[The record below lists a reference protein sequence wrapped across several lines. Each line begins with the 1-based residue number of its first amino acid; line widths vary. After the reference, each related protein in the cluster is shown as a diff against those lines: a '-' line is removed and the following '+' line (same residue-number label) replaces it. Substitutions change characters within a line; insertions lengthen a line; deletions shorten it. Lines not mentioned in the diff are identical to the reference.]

1 MSDPTPQEPR
11 APIPLHA
18 HAADDLRFIRSTLER
33 ATAFTSISGWGEVAV
48 GATALGAAAFTWRQ
62 ADPDRWLV
70 AWLFE
75 ALIAMALSMGAAAL
89 KAQRLGVALFGVAGK
104 RFALAFAAPAV
115 AGAVLT
121 VALVRSGQFEL
132 LPGTW
137 LLTYGAAVASG
148 GAFSVRPVPL
158 LGATC
163 LACGIGAL
171 ASPASWSDAWLAAG
185 FGLAHVAFGLWIARR
200 HGG

>member
-1 MSDPTPQEPR
+1 MSDPTARDPR
-11 APIPLHA
+11 PPIPLHA
-18 HAADDLRFIRSTLER
+18 HAADDLRYIRSTLER

-48 GATALGAAAFTWRQ
+48 GLTALGAAAFTWRL

-75 ALIAMALSMGAAAL
+75 ASIAMALSVGAAAL
-89 KAQRLGVALFGVAGK
+89 KAQRLRVALFGVAGQ

-115 AGAVLT
+115 TGAVLT
-121 VALVRSGQFEL
+121 VALVRSGQFSL
-132 LPGTW
+132 LPGMW

-158 LGATC
+158 LGAVC
-163 LACGIGAL
+163 IACGIGAV
-171 ASPASWSDAWLAAG
+171 ATPAAWSTAWLAAG
-185 FGLAHVAFGLWIARR
+185 FGLAHVGFGWWIARR

>member
-1 MSDPTPQEPR
+1 MQDQR
-11 APIPLHA
+11 DPIPLHS

-33 ATAFTSISGWGEVAV
+33 ATAFTSISGWGEVVV
-48 GATALGAAAFTWRQ
+48 GFTAIGAAAFTWRL
-62 ADPDRWLV
+62 ADPDRWLA

-75 ALIAMALSMGAAAL
+75 ALIAAGLSVGAAAI
-89 KAQRLGVALFGVAGK
+89 KAQRLGVALFGVAGQ

-115 AGAVLT
+115 VGAVLT
-121 VALVRSGQFEL
+121 VAMVRSGQHVL

-158 LGATC
+158 LGAVC
-163 LACGIGAL
+163 IACGIGAL
-171 ASPASWSDAWLAAG
+171 ASPVAWSAAWLAGG

>member
-1 MSDPTPQEPR
+1 MPVHKPEPPP
-11 APIPLHA
+11 PIPIHD
-18 HAADDLRFIRSTLER
+18 HAAEDLRFIRSTLER
-33 ATAFTSISGWGEVAV
+33 ATAFTSISGWGEVVV
-48 GATALGAAAFTWRQ
+48 GLTAIGAAAFTWRL
-62 ADPDRWLV
+62 ADPERWLV

-75 ALIAMALSMGAAAL
+75 ALIAAGLSVGGAAI
-89 KAQRLGVALFGVAGK
+89 KSQRLGVALFGVAGQ

-115 AGAVLT
+115 VGAVLT
-121 VALVRSGQFEL
+121 VAMVRSGQHAL

-158 LGATC
+158 LGAVC
-163 LACGIGAL
+163 IACGIGAL
-171 ASPASWSDAWLAAG
+171 ASPAAWSAAWLAAG
-185 FGLAHVAFGLWIARR
+185 FGLAHVGFGLWIARR